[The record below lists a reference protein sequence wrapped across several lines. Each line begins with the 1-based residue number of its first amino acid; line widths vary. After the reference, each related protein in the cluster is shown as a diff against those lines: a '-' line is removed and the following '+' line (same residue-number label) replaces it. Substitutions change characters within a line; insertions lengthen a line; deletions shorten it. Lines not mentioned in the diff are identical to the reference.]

1 MKWLFYIASFWGSL
15 MHRKSNWNNLL
26 DQIDKCKRETLSLD
40 VIVSQL
46 LPALEAFGM
55 LVKIYI
61 SIHAHTHTHTHND
74 PGATTSNPNE
84 WWHQRP
90 WGRPEVYMC

>member
-15 MHRKSNWNNLL
+15 MHSKSNWNNLL

-61 SIHAHTHTHTHND
+61 SIHAHTHTHT
-74 PGATTSNPNE
+74 
-84 WWHQRP
+84 Q
-90 WGRPEVYMC
+90 